1 MKKDLTV
8 VGLLR
13 QSYDQL
19 VKENKELKR
28 KLDEESKLWSE
39 LKKEN
44 KELKKFEKAAYK
56 QDKDLRRKFLN
67 LKEENRNLKEENK
80 ELKDTMNQMVKE
92 AWKLKQLVDKLRE
105 AIEEEKN
112 WAKTVSKTRMF
123 VRSAIA
129 RMDGKPFRK
138 MTWNKTWQ
146 FLNNNKNFLNV
157 NIVMFGY
164 R

>member
-1 MKKDLTV
+1 MKKQNKDLTV

-19 VKENKELKR
+19 VDENKKLKR

-44 KELKKFEKAAYK
+44 KELKK
-56 QDKDLRRKFLN
+56 
-67 LKEENRNLKEENK
+67 ENK
-80 ELKDTMNQMVKE
+80 ELKDTMNQMIKE

-112 WAKTVSKTRMF
+112 
-123 VRSAIA
+123 
-129 RMDGKPFRK
+129 
-138 MTWNKTWQ
+138 
-146 FLNNNKNFLNV
+146 
-157 NIVMFGY
+157 
-164 R
+164 